1 MKEREHT
8 GSCPIHNGAMDVGR
22 FCGAIDGVAQA
33 THQRIA
39 EYVKPL
45 CNQYH
50 GLGFTPR
57 EEWVME
63 QTMQALQT
71 LLTDVRCTNEERQA
85 IEEFLAL
92 AAQEVPAAP

>member
-1 MKEREHT
+1 
-8 GSCPIHNGAMDVGR
+8 MDVGR
-22 FCGAIDGVAQA
+22 FCGVIDGEAHA

-45 CNQYH
+45 CSQYY

-63 QTMQALQT
+63 QTMQALRT
-71 LLTDVRCTNEERQA
+71 LLSDLRCTEDERRA
-85 IEEFLAL
+85 IEEFLTL
-92 AAQEVPAAP
+92 AVQDVPEAP